1 VKEPQTIQ
9 SGLKA
14 ANRIGFLEGY
24 NQALSDMMIA
34 MLKPKQNIGFI
45 DELKE
50 KFSAH
55 YEEIMGE
62 KVPGSKL

>member
-1 VKEPQTIQ
+1 MKEPQTIK
-9 SGLKA
+9 SGLEA

-24 NQALSDMMIA
+24 NQALTDLTIA
-34 MLKPKQNIGFI
+34 LVGPSSGKTLIG
-45 DELKE
+45 ELKE
-50 KFSAH
+50 KFSTH